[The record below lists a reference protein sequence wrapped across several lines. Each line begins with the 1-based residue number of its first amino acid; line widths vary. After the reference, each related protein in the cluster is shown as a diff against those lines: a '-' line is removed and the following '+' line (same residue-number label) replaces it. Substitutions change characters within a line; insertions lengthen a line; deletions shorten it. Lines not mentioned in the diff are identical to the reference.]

1 MFQKVFQHIKK
12 MRVMICRIK
21 FEEKLEMG
29 FFSIIT
35 NWQWG
40 GGGIDYSR
48 PGGGEIKIDD
58 ISRTFKVYFVSGSGA
73 NPIKRERRFVSKH
86 FESQILFFLI

>member
-1 MFQKVFQHIKK
+1 LRWASFQSLLIGSEGVGELTTPDQ
-12 MRVMICRIK
+12 
-21 FEEKLEMG
+21 
-29 FFSIIT
+29 
-35 NWQWG
+35 
-40 GGGIDYSR
+40 
-48 PGGGEIKIDD
+48 GGGEIKIDD